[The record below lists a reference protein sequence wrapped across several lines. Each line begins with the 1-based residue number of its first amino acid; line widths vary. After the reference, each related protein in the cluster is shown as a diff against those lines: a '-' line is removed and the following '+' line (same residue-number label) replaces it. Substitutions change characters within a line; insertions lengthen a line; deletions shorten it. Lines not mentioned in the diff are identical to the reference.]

1 MTNKTDFIPYIEAR
15 ALLESRFP
23 DVTDGEIA
31 LWLRND
37 DIHGRSNQ
45 SANAKKINYYSLEL
59 DFKGKTQDPEAKWG
73 KMMEF
78 LNRFFYDPQE
88 LATFSP
94 YNRYRRFAWVADY
107 AKRLG
112 IDEDNLMGILV
123 REYKNEEPQH
133 QLAWNEPSPYYLP
146 YHPNPNG
153 DDIPNRI
160 KEILHDENWI
170 NQIAEFSLLKM
181 LRSRCFASIV
191 KRPMSRSSPLLHESR
206 PDFKTPSLASV
217 RAANSNFP
225 LVTSKSCCEPNNA
238 RALPLQPAPFSHR
251 GVYLHSRRMSYPR

>member
-1 MTNKTDFIPYIEAR
+1 MHAVHHPTTSSSTPRPRCPVSFS
-15 ALLESRFP
+15 SRHCSS
-23 DVTDGEIA
+23 
-31 LWLRND
+31 
-37 DIHGRSNQ
+37 HGR
-45 SANAKKINYYSLEL
+45 KIVDLYIYEQFGQLL
-59 DFKGKTQDPEAKWG
+59 VTVGQ
-73 KMMEF
+73 
-78 LNRFFYDPQE
+78 
-88 LATFSP
+88 
-94 YNRYRRFAWVADY
+94 FA
-107 AKRLG
+107 
-112 IDEDNLMGILV
+112 
-123 REYKNEEPQH
+123 
-133 QLAWNEPSPYYLP
+133 
-146 YHPNPNG
+146 
-153 DDIPNRI
+153 
-160 KEILHDENWI
+160 